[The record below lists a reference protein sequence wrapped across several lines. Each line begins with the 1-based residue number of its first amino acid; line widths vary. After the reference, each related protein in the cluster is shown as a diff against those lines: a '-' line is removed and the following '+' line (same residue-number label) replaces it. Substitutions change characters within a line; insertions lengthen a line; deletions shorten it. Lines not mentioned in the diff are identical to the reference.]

1 MQCLTE
7 SWSVVSHTK
16 IELMTCSPGK
26 VEDDVSL
33 EYWCEKLV
41 EIEENNTV
49 KYELEYNEHP
59 GKGYS
64 GTKEQV

>member
-1 MQCLTE
+1 MFNWE

-16 IELMTCSPGK
+16 IELMTHSPGR

-41 EIEENNTV
+41 EIEENKTLS